1 MEQKCPKAFIV
12 PDKEKTQ
19 KRVTLS
25 EVCTLLRVGENGG
38 TKDRTTDMAR
48 KLNVTRTTFKE
59 LIEKIWGEQRM
70 PNLSLVKNIQDGSAG
85 FSDERLNE
93 FGWAAAKASGVSL
106 LAFFVALSPEKR
118 KVLEDE
124 NKKQRWSLN
133 VKTGEMEL
141 VSIKTAHGRQQVNSE
156 NPKTGVTEEVSRT
169 TAYWRQQVDWEDPET
184 GVTKVVPRS
193 TARGRQRVDW
203 ENPETGVT
211 EVVPRTTARG
221 RQRVDWEDP
230 VTGVTEEVPRST
242 AYKRQRVDW
251 EDPETGVTEEVPRST
266 ARGRQRVDWEDPKT
280 GVTEEVPRT
289 TARGRQLVDWEDPVT
304 GVTEEVPRS
313 TAYKRQRVD
322 WEDPVTGVTEEVP
335 RSTAYMRQLVPFQ
348 EYYIRR
354 SSKQSILNREKKC
367 KRCPCGDK
375 CPSCDIQTSELWIT
389 LRKATEYFVQ
399 TGDECGFELKDE
411 DVVDYWCKIAPKLS
425 ETMFQ
430 ANGANK
436 RVVCKYCFRF
446 AIRRFAEEF
455 GQTTIFVPQ

>member
-156 NPKTGVTEEVSRT
+156 NPKTGVTEEVPRT

-184 GVTKVVPRS
+184 GVTKV
-193 TARGRQRVDW
+193 
-203 ENPETGVT
+203 
-211 EVVPRTTARG
+211 
-221 RQRVDWEDP
+221 
-230 VTGVTEEVPRST
+230 
-242 AYKRQRVDW
+242 
-251 EDPETGVTEEVPRST
+251 VPRST

>member
-156 NPKTGVTEEVSRT
+156 NPKTGVTEEVPRT
-169 TAYWRQQVDWEDPET
+169 TAYWRQQ
-184 GVTKVVPRS
+184 
-193 TARGRQRVDW
+193 
-203 ENPETGVT
+203 
-211 EVVPRTTARG
+211 
-221 RQRVDWEDP
+221 
-230 VTGVTEEVPRST
+230 
-242 AYKRQRVDW
+242 VDW

-266 ARGRQRVDWEDPKT
+266 ARGRQRVDWEN
-280 GVTEEVPRT
+280 
-289 TARGRQLVDWEDPVT
+289 PVT

-313 TAYKRQRVD
+313 TAYSRQQVN
-322 WEDPVTGVTEEVP
+322 WENPVTGVTEEVP
-335 RSTAYMRQLVPFQ
+335 RTTAYSRQQVNWENPVTGVTEVVPRSTAYSRQLVPFQ

-354 SSKQSILNREKKC
+354 SSKRSILNREKKC

>member
-19 KRVTLS
+19 KRVTLYDLS
-25 EVCTLLRVGENGG
+25 TLLRVGENGG

-156 NPKTGVTEEVSRT
+156 NPKTGVTEEV
-169 TAYWRQQVDWEDPET
+169 
-184 GVTKVVPRS
+184 
-193 TARGRQRVDW
+193 
-203 ENPETGVT
+203 
-211 EVVPRTTARG
+211 
-221 RQRVDWEDP
+221 
-230 VTGVTEEVPRST
+230 
-242 AYKRQRVDW
+242 
-251 EDPETGVTEEVPRST
+251 
-266 ARGRQRVDWEDPKT
+266 
-280 GVTEEVPRT
+280 PRT

-322 WEDPVTGVTEEVP
+322 WEDPVTSVTEEVP

-375 CPSCDIQTSELWIT
+375 CPSCDIQNSELWIT
-389 LRKATEYFVQ
+389 LRKAKEHFVQ

-446 AIRRFAEEF
+446 AIRRFAEEL

>member
-1 MEQKCPKAFIV
+1 MVSADEHFERTMEDFRTLARTQSLVDDDLELMDFSEEDKVYVRLFVFSLFSSFFFSFSLRARSANDETKIIRAQRVNSSFFLVRLSLTRFYSFLPRSLARRHMEQKCPKAFIV

-19 KRVTLS
+19 KRVTLYDLS
-25 EVCTLLRVGENGG
+25 TLLRVGENGG

-106 LAFFVALSPEKR
+106 LAFFVALSPERR

-184 GVTKVVPRS
+184 GVTEEVPRS

-242 AYKRQRVDW
+242 AY
-251 EDPETGVTEEVPRST
+251 
-266 ARGRQRVDWEDPKT
+266 
-280 GVTEEVPRT
+280 
-289 TARGRQLVDWEDPVT
+289 
-304 GVTEEVPRS
+304 
-313 TAYKRQRVD
+313 
-322 WEDPVTGVTEEVP
+322 
-335 RSTAYMRQLVPFQ
+335 MR
-348 EYYIRR
+348 
-354 SSKQSILNREKKC
+354 
-367 KRCPCGDK
+367 
-375 CPSCDIQTSELWIT
+375 
-389 LRKATEYFVQ
+389 
-399 TGDECGFELKDE
+399 
-411 DVVDYWCKIAPKLS
+411 
-425 ETMFQ
+425 
-430 ANGANK
+430 
-436 RVVCKYCFRF
+436 
-446 AIRRFAEEF
+446 
-455 GQTTIFVPQ
+455 

>member
-156 NPKTGVTEEVSRT
+156 NPKTGVTEEVPRT

-221 RQRVDWEDP
+221 RQR
-230 VTGVTEEVPRST
+230 
-242 AYKRQRVDW
+242 
-251 EDPETGVTEEVPRST
+251 
-266 ARGRQRVDWEDPKT
+266 
-280 GVTEEVPRT
+280 
-289 TARGRQLVDWEDPVT
+289 VDWEDPVT

>member
-19 KRVTLS
+19 KRVTLYDLS
-25 EVCTLLRVGENGG
+25 TLLRVGENGG

-184 GVTKVVPRS
+184 GVTKV
-193 TARGRQRVDW
+193 
-203 ENPETGVT
+203 
-211 EVVPRTTARG
+211 
-221 RQRVDWEDP
+221 
-230 VTGVTEEVPRST
+230 
-242 AYKRQRVDW
+242 
-251 EDPETGVTEEVPRST
+251 VPRST

>member
-19 KRVTLS
+19 KRVTLYDLS
-25 EVCTLLRVGENGG
+25 TLLRVGENGG

-169 TAYWRQQVDWEDPET
+169 TAYWRQQ
-184 GVTKVVPRS
+184 
-193 TARGRQRVDW
+193 
-203 ENPETGVT
+203 
-211 EVVPRTTARG
+211 
-221 RQRVDWEDP
+221 
-230 VTGVTEEVPRST
+230 
-242 AYKRQRVDW
+242 VDW

>member
-1 MEQKCPKAFIV
+1 V

-19 KRVTLS
+19 KRVTLYDLS
-25 EVCTLLRVGENGG
+25 TLLRVGENGG

-156 NPKTGVTEEVSRT
+156 NPKTGVTEEVPRT
-169 TAYWRQQVDWEDPET
+169 TAYWRQQ
-184 GVTKVVPRS
+184 
-193 TARGRQRVDW
+193 
-203 ENPETGVT
+203 
-211 EVVPRTTARG
+211 
-221 RQRVDWEDP
+221 
-230 VTGVTEEVPRST
+230 
-242 AYKRQRVDW
+242 VDW

>member
-48 KLNVTRTTFKE
+48 KLNVTQATFKE
-59 LIEKIWGEQRM
+59 LKEKIWGKQPM
-70 PNLSLVKNIQDGSAG
+70 PNLSLVKHIQDGSAG
-85 FSDERLNE
+85 FSDETLNE

-203 ENPETGVT
+203 E
-211 EVVPRTTARG
+211 
-221 RQRVDWEDP
+221 
-230 VTGVTEEVPRST
+230 
-242 AYKRQRVDW
+242 
-251 EDPETGVTEEVPRST
+251 
-266 ARGRQRVDWEDPKT
+266 DPKT

-313 TAYKRQRVD
+313 TAYKRQRVDWEDPETGVTEVVPRTTARGRQRVD

>member
-19 KRVTLS
+19 KRVTLYDLS
-25 EVCTLLRVGENGG
+25 TLLRVGENGG

-251 EDPETGVTEEVPRST
+251 EDP
-266 ARGRQRVDWEDPKT
+266 
-280 GVTEEVPRT
+280 
-289 TARGRQLVDWEDPVT
+289 
-304 GVTEEVPRS
+304 
-313 TAYKRQRVD
+313 
-322 WEDPVTGVTEEVP
+322 VTGVTEEVP

-446 AIRRFAEEF
+446 AIRRFAEEL

>member
-156 NPKTGVTEEVSRT
+156 NPKTGVTEEVPRT
-169 TAYWRQQVDWEDPET
+169 TAYWRQQ
-184 GVTKVVPRS
+184 
-193 TARGRQRVDW
+193 
-203 ENPETGVT
+203 
-211 EVVPRTTARG
+211 
-221 RQRVDWEDP
+221 
-230 VTGVTEEVPRST
+230 
-242 AYKRQRVDW
+242 VDW

>member
-19 KRVTLS
+19 KRVTLYDLS
-25 EVCTLLRVGENGG
+25 TLLRVGENGG

-251 EDPETGVTEEVPRST
+251 EDP
-266 ARGRQRVDWEDPKT
+266 
-280 GVTEEVPRT
+280 
-289 TARGRQLVDWEDPVT
+289 
-304 GVTEEVPRS
+304 
-313 TAYKRQRVD
+313 
-322 WEDPVTGVTEEVP
+322 VTGVTEEVP

>member
-251 EDPETGVTEEVPRST
+251 EDP
-266 ARGRQRVDWEDPKT
+266 
-280 GVTEEVPRT
+280 
-289 TARGRQLVDWEDPVT
+289 
-304 GVTEEVPRS
+304 
-313 TAYKRQRVD
+313 
-322 WEDPVTGVTEEVP
+322 VTGVTEEVP

>member
-19 KRVTLS
+19 KRVTLYDLS
-25 EVCTLLRVGENGG
+25 TLLRVGENGG

-156 NPKTGVTEEVSRT
+156 NPKTGVTEEVPRT
-169 TAYWRQQVDWEDPET
+169 TAYWRQQ
-184 GVTKVVPRS
+184 
-193 TARGRQRVDW
+193 
-203 ENPETGVT
+203 
-211 EVVPRTTARG
+211 
-221 RQRVDWEDP
+221 
-230 VTGVTEEVPRST
+230 
-242 AYKRQRVDW
+242 VDW

>member
-1 MEQKCPKAFIV
+1 
-12 PDKEKTQ
+12 
-19 KRVTLS
+19 
-25 EVCTLLRVGENGG
+25 
-38 TKDRTTDMAR
+38 
-48 KLNVTRTTFKE
+48 
-59 LIEKIWGEQRM
+59 
-70 PNLSLVKNIQDGSAG
+70 
-85 FSDERLNE
+85 
-93 FGWAAAKASGVSL
+93 
-106 LAFFVALSPEKR
+106 
-118 KVLEDE
+118 
-124 NKKQRWSLN
+124 
-133 VKTGEMEL
+133 
-141 VSIKTAHGRQQVNSE
+141 
-156 NPKTGVTEEVSRT
+156 
-169 TAYWRQQVDWEDPET
+169 
-184 GVTKVVPRS
+184 VVPRS

-221 RQRVDWEDP
+221 RQR
-230 VTGVTEEVPRST
+230 
-242 AYKRQRVDW
+242 
-251 EDPETGVTEEVPRST
+251 
-266 ARGRQRVDWEDPKT
+266 
-280 GVTEEVPRT
+280 
-289 TARGRQLVDWEDPVT
+289 VDWEDPVT

>member
-203 ENPETGVT
+203 E
-211 EVVPRTTARG
+211 
-221 RQRVDWEDP
+221 
-230 VTGVTEEVPRST
+230 
-242 AYKRQRVDW
+242 
-251 EDPETGVTEEVPRST
+251 
-266 ARGRQRVDWEDPKT
+266 DPKT

-425 ETMFQ
+425 KEMFR
-430 ANGANK
+430 ANGANE
-436 RVVCKYCFRF
+436 RAVCKYCFLF
-446 AIRRFAEEF
+446 AIKRFSEQLGA
-455 GQTTIFVPQ
+455 TTIFVPR

>member
-184 GVTKVVPRS
+184 GVT
-193 TARGRQRVDW
+193 
-203 ENPETGVT
+203 
-211 EVVPRTTARG
+211 
-221 RQRVDWEDP
+221 
-230 VTGVTEEVPRST
+230 
-242 AYKRQRVDW
+242 
-251 EDPETGVTEEVPRST
+251 EEVPRST

-289 TARGRQLVDWEDPVT
+289 TARGRQL
-304 GVTEEVPRS
+304 
-313 TAYKRQRVD
+313 VD